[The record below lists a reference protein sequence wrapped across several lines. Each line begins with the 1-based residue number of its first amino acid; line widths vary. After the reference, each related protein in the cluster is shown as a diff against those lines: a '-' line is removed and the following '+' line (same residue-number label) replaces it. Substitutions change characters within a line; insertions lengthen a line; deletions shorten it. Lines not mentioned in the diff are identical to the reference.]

1 MKEKFLPWFLLFCA
15 LGLSGTAAYYSVIGL
30 SVVFVGVALPVIV
43 MGSFLE
49 ISKIAIATYLHDKW
63 KETYGVLKIY
73 MTIALIT
80 LSIIT
85 SLGIYG
91 LLSTGFQGNIA
102 KLEIGEKQVK
112 NVEVK
117 KKRFE
122 EIKVELTKEKTTLDG
137 DITKLRDGLSNNTT
151 TQTVDKR
158 TGQLIT
164 RANNANRKSFE
175 GQLKEAQTRR
185 DTISKKIDAF
195 NDSIT
200 KLDVQI
206 LDMQSQEISGS
217 ELGAIKYISEL
228 TGWGVKQTANI
239 FILILIFVFDPLA
252 ITLVIATNQAFK
264 GKRKEDELPEVIEE
278 ETKTYLQ
285 KEADRVWETV
295 RKLKEEGVFPEQ
307 TEEEKLDEPTSLAF
321 TPYYE
326 EEEDPVE
333 EVMSLDEKIRKQGIW
348 GINSSLKEEETD
360 QVPTNHRPSTD
371 EVEEYFE
378 DKNYDEI
385 ITKDEV
391 EEEKDQTINE
401 PKRLSYVNRNG
412 GSFRINRI

>member
-1 MKEKFLPWFLLFCA
+1 M
-15 LGLSGTAAYYSVIGL
+15 
-30 SVVFVGVALPVIV
+30 
-43 MGSFLE
+43 
-49 ISKIAIATYLHDKW
+49 
-63 KETYGVLKIY
+63 
-73 MTIALIT
+73 
-80 LSIIT
+80 
-85 SLGIYG
+85 
-91 LLSTGFQGNIA
+91 
-102 KLEIGEKQVK
+102 
-112 NVEVK
+112 
-117 KKRFE
+117 
-122 EIKVELTKEKTTLDG
+122 
-137 DITKLRDGLSNNTT
+137 
-151 TQTVDKR
+151 
-158 TGQLIT
+158 
-164 RANNANRKSFE
+164 ANNANRKSFE
-175 GQLKEAQTRR
+175 GQLKDAQTRR